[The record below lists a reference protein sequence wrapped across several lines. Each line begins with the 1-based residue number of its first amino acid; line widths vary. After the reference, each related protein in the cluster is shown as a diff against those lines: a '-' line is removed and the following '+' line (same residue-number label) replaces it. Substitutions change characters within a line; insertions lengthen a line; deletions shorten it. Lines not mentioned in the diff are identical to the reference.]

1 MTLCLDAS
9 EKSYNDSIGE
19 FQRFARILG
28 LQMKGKPRIVW
39 IVSKIHSK
47 VRVVRKKLSCNP
59 GIVNVRGVTF
69 SKNAEEV
76 NEINL

>member
-19 FQRFARILG
+19 FQRLVENLG

-47 VRVVRKKLSCNP
+47 VRVVREKLSCNP
-59 GIVNVRGVTF
+59 GIVNVRGVKF
-69 SKNAEEV
+69 SINAEEI
-76 NEINL
+76 NEINF